1 MYRIGRIVGRMIPK
15 TTGAQAR
22 ANELQKINR
31 LAARDEAWGILAML
45 WLFGGMLF
53 FGGLFG
59 VPGLIGHM
67 AITVTVALAIGIVSL
82 LD

>member
-1 MYRIGRIVGRMIPK
+1 MHWLGRIVGRMSPRP
-15 TTGAQAR
+15 TRAR
-22 ANELQKINR
+22 ELRKVNR
-31 LAARDEAWGILAML
+31 LAERDEAWGILAML
-45 WLFGGMLF
+45 WLFGGVLF

-67 AITVTVALAIGIVSL
+67 ALTVAVALAIGIVSL